1 MGFTCHPYSELILHS
16 YYLGFHG
23 TAIMGL
29 IFLSCLLPSLSPF
42 FPFSVFHSFFL
53 SQENMKVEMCMKHFR
68 TSKLE

>member
-1 MGFTCHPYSELILHS
+1 MGFTCHPYSEPILHS
-16 YYLGFHG
+16 YYSGFHG

-29 IFLSCLLPSLSPF
+29 FILSSLPPFLSPF
-42 FPFSVFHSFFL
+42 FAFFGFHSFFL